1 MFDVHPLAVEWYN
14 AKAAEKEAQER
25 RREAEDALIEEL
37 NIDPNQEGTDSIDLD
52 GGAKLKVTRR
62 LSRKVDAEAAQ
73 ELAAEHGLEAHIE
86 QLFRWKPEL
95 NKKAW
100 DSASAE
106 ITGALAPAVTT
117 TAGRPSFTIET
128 KE

>member
-1 MFDVHPLAVEWYN
+1 
-14 AKAAEKEAQER
+14 
-25 RREAEDALIEEL
+25 
-37 NIDPNQEGTDSIDLD
+37 
-52 GGAKLKVTRR
+52 
-62 LSRKVDAEAAQ
+62 VDAEAAQ